1 MMMNLGRCPS
11 CRLVGG
17 GCCVADRLLLVPEER
32 NKFPMKSID
41 EVRFDEVEGQDSRNH
56 KILT

>member
-1 MMMNLGRCPS
+1 MMMNLGRCPG

-32 NKFPMKSID
+32 NGKQGKM
-41 EVRFDEVEGQDSRNH
+41 VLG
-56 KILT
+56 